1 MATLLYRLGRFS
13 FRRRGLTAGLWM
25 LLLIALTFGS
35 ANLSGPTND
44 ALSIPGT
51 ESWRALD
58 VVAEKFGT
66 GTAAASAKVVFTI
79 PGDGTLV
86 DADRRTA
93 VRAAVAALRKAPQVT
108 EVDDPYE
115 AKKIAPDGR
124 TAYASVSYRVPE
136 TEVSDAS
143 RVALLAVG
151 DTARQAGLGVEFSG
165 DFLEEEEASNSA
177 EGIGLLVAA
186 VILLITFGSLVAAG
200 LPVLTAVIGVAA
212 GVLGISIATGFLELT
227 SNTSALALMLGL
239 AVGIDYALFI
249 LSRFRHEIAAGHDGE
264 EAAGRAVSTAG
275 SAVVFAGLT
284 VIIALVALTVVG
296 IPFLAAMGIAAA
308 GTVAVAVVISLSLLP
323 ALLGFAGRTVRP
335 KLRRAAA
342 RTPFGERWARAV
354 VRHRVPVL
362 VLAVTV
368 AGIAALPALG
378 LKLALPDAGSA
389 PTESTQRKAYD
400 QLAGAFGA
408 GINGPLVILVEAPTG
423 TAKAAGDQAQRI
435 VSGLDGVI
443 VATPATP
450 NQAGDTAT
458 FNVIPRSGPTSE
470 DTKDLVH
477 LIRTHQAGFTSA
489 TGGATL
495 AVTGRAAVDIDVS
508 EKITDALLP
517 YLAVVVGLAFVLLM
531 LVFRS
536 ILVPVKAALGF
547 LLSVAASFGALV
559 FVFQQGHL
567 ADAIGLESPGPVVS
581 FIPIFLVGI
590 LFGLAMDY
598 EVFLVTRAR
607 EEFVR
612 GAAPDDAIV
621 SGMRHSARVVT
632 AAALIMI
639 SVFAG
644 FMFSTDTVIKSLGFA
659 LAFGVAFDAILIRM
673 TLVPATLSLL
683 GRSAWWLPGWLSR
696 LLPHIDVDGE
706 RLAPPTIPAAQV
718 PAGVGP

>member
-13 FRRRGLTAGLWM
+13 FRRRRLTAGLWM

-66 GTAAASAKVVFTI
+66 GTATASAKVVFTV
-79 PGDGTLV
+79 PGDGTLA

-115 AKKIAPDGR
+115 AKKIAPDGK
-124 TAYASVSYRVPE
+124 TAYASVSYQVPE

-143 RVALLAVG
+143 RVAILAVG
-151 DTARQAGLGVEFSG
+151 DTARRAGLGVEFSG
-165 DFLEEEEASNSA
+165 DILEEAESSSSA

-186 VILLITFGSLVAAG
+186 VILLITFGSLVSAG
-200 LPVLTAVIGVAA
+200 LPVLTAVLGVAA

-249 LSRFRHEIAAGHDGE
+249 LSRFRHELTAGHDGE
-264 EAAGRAVSTAG
+264 EAAGRAVGTAG

-284 VIIALVALTVVG
+284 VIIALIALTVVD

-335 KLRRAAA
+335 KARRVAA

-362 VLAVTV
+362 ILAVAV

-389 PTESTQRKAYD
+389 PAESTQRKAYD

-408 GINGPLVILVEAPTG
+408 GINGPLVILIEAPAG
-423 TAKAAGDQAQRI
+423 TAKTAGDQAQKI

-443 VATPATP
+443 VATPATA
-450 NQAGDTAT
+450 NQADDTAT
-458 FNVIPRSGPTSE
+458 FNVIPGSGPTSE

-477 LIRTHQAGFTSA
+477 RIRAHQAGFTSA

-536 ILVPVKAALGF
+536 ILVPVKATLGF

-567 ADAIGLESPGPVVS
+567 ADAIGLESAGPVVS

-639 SVFAG
+639 SVFGG
-644 FMFSTDTVIKSLGFA
+644 FIFSTDTVIKSLGFA
-659 LAFGVAFDAILIRM
+659 LAFGVAFDAFLIRM
-673 TLVPATLSLL
+673 TLVPAVLSLL
-683 GRSAWWLPGWLSR
+683 GRSAWWLPRWLSG
-696 LLPHIDVDGE
+696 LLPHVDIEGE
-706 RLAPPTIPAAQV
+706 RLAQPATPAVRV
-718 PAGVGP
+718 PAGAGG